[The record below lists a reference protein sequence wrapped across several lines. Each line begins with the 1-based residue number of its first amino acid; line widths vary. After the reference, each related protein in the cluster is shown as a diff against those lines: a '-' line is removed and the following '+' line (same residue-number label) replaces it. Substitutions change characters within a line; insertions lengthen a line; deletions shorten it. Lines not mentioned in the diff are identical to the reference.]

1 MGEGMPLWRLDDV
14 TYKIDVDRTGA
25 RFTSLF
31 RQELTFPLI
40 IPTDMAG
47 RLCGKK
53 LAVEFYAVEGDGE

>member
-1 MGEGMPLWRLDDV
+1 MSDGMLLWRLDDV

-53 LAVEFYAVEGDGE
+53 LAIKFYAVDEDDE